1 MNITDEEGQEAC
13 RRLNAEEAKG
23 WPFTRWVWE
32 RSLEAHPSV
41 RVLVTAMREQPWVPE
56 PPVDEATLCWREECA
71 GRVPYMAEQYLRGD
85 QDKDRGGLFD
95 AIAFALNWAKEREKQ
110 DG

>member
-1 MNITDEEGQEAC
+1 MNITDEELEQEAC
-13 RRLNAEEAKG
+13 RRLNAVISRLCYS
-23 WPFTRWVWE
+23 WPSNRGNHAVK
-32 RSLEAHPSV
+32 A
-41 RVLVTAMREQPWVPE
+41 LVTAMREQPWVPE